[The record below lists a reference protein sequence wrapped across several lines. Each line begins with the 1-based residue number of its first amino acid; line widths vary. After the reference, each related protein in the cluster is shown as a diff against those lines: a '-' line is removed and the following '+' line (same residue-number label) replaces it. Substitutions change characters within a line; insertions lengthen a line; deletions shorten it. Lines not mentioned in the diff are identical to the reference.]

1 MGLFSFFCSPSFF
14 SPPLP
19 FPPLPTPH
27 PLSLS
32 SFQKA
37 PSLESSN
44 LERLGAPGGTAR
56 PGGRGW
62 GKGAG
67 EAAGRT
73 LRSHSGGRRWAAG
86 PAGTGCGP
94 RCLRPGWQNA
104 APATQPWAQMERA
117 AQPLQRQSAPSK
129 QMLLLQHA
137 GCCAGEGCPA
147 AVTGPHGVPCRN
159 PQPRHLCG
167 GVHHRGSRTGVTP
180 GHRCDVPNLGSWN
193 LWHHTTHLS
202 ALAPYPRQ
210 QYPLQHVTTAARDH
224 CQGRHSCRQMLHKTE
239 QNSFHALGTSNNR
252 PGSLLYLGCLTQW
265 IPKYMHLH
273 FLLLL
278 FGEAG

>member
-62 GKGAG
+62 GWGRDAG

-73 LRSHSGGRRWAAG
+73 LRSHSGGRRWATG
-86 PAGTGCGP
+86 PAGTACGP
-94 RCLRPGWQNA
+94 WCLQPGWQNA

-117 AQPLQRQSAPSK
+117 AQPLQRQSVPSK

-137 GCCAGEGCPA
+137 GCCAGEGSPA
-147 AVTGPHGVPCRN
+147 SVMGPRGVLCRN
-159 PQPRHLCG
+159 SQLRHLCG
-167 GVHHRGSRTGVTP
+167 GGRTGVTR
-180 GHRCDVPNLGSWN
+180 GHRCDVLTLTGIYGIAS
-193 LWHHTTHLS
+193 
-202 ALAPYPRQ
+202 LA
-210 QYPLQHVTTAARDH
+210 
-224 CQGRHSCRQMLHKTE
+224 C
-239 QNSFHALGTSNNR
+239 
-252 PGSLLYLGCLTQW
+252 
-265 IPKYMHLH
+265 
-273 FLLLL
+273 
-278 FGEAG
+278 